1 MKISRFFI
9 SVILLFIGTE
19 VFAATYAVRDAELY
33 NIYGGETPARV
44 TIFTYPARP
53 YEPVYSWRTHE
64 YAVFYGWYDQ
74 FYFAEG
80 PLGYDGD
87 YIGTTDHNGALEI
100 YVEETPDKD
109 IYCGRYTNE
118 RFAVGQNLQPETAP
132 ISFKIYRK
140 APAIDFGPRPRA
152 PVEKCLLKN
161 M

>member
-1 MKISRFFI
+1 MKFSRFLI
-9 SVILLFIGTE
+9 AVIF
-19 VFAATYAVRDAELY
+19 VFVGAEAFASTYAFRDKELY
-33 NIYGGETPARV
+33 NIYGGDTPTQI
-44 TIFTYPARP
+44 TIFTYPPRP

-74 FYFAEG
+74 FFFAEG

-87 YIGTTDHNGALEI
+87 YIGTTDENGVLDI
-100 YVEETPDKD
+100 YVEATPDDD
-109 IYCGRYTNE
+109 IYCGRFTNE
-118 RFAVGQNLQPETAP
+118 RFSVGQNSEPETAP

-140 APAIDFGPRPRA
+140 APAIDFGPRPPP